1 MIQIGVK
8 SRDTV
13 ALVEKNF
20 LCGIKKALNHYLKVY
35 HDKASELEGHTHSGN
50 HTSAADSEPGLPV
63 ASLELGDKSGN
74 ELSASEELEVR
85 MPMDLL
91 TRA

>member
-8 SRDTV
+8 SRDTA

-35 HDKASELEGHTHSGN
+35 HEKANELEGHTHSGN
-50 HTSAADSEPGLPV
+50 HTSAADLEPGLPI
-63 ASLELGDKSGN
+63 ASLELGDNSGS

-85 MPMDLL
+85 MQMDLL